1 MLLSWSAAHSIQDF
15 APVNQHVAIHLRRL
29 RYIFN
34 LARRWNVFDR
44 TSANPT
50 LGITLAHEEHRE
62 RFLTSEETQRLLF
75 CLSEDHDQLATDAIL
90 LLLLTG
96 ARRSEITQA
105 KWENLDLRRRTL
117 LVPRSK
123 SGKPRKII
131 LNGHAVSL
139 FRSIQRTGGN
149 PFVFPLPS
157 TGRPPTTLF
166 RQWHRIRCKAGLP
179 DLRLHDLR
187 HSFASFL
194 VNKGVSLYV
203 VQGLLGHTQ
212 IRTTQRY
219 AHLDQQTLLSA
230 AEVVSGYLQEAPS
243 S

>member
-1 MLLSWSAAHSIQDF
+1 LLAQS
-15 APVNQHVAIHLRRL
+15 LRK
-29 RYIFN
+29 
-34 LARRWNVFDR
+34 
-44 TSANPT
+44 
-50 LGITLAHEEHRE
+50 
-62 RFLTSEETQRLLF
+62 TSEETQRLLI
-75 CLSEDHDQLATDAIL
+75 CLSEGHDQFAAEAIL

-105 KWENLDLRRRTL
+105 KWENVDLRKRTL

-123 SGKPRKII
+123 SGKPRRII
-131 LNGHAVSL
+131 LNDHALAV
-139 FRSIQRTGGN
+139 FRSIQRTRGN

-157 TGRPPTTLF
+157 TGRPPTSLF

-203 VQGLLGHTQ
+203 VQGLLGHSQ

-219 AHLDQQTLLSA
+219 AHLNQQTLQDA
-230 AEVVSGYLQEAPS
+230 VEVVGQYLPRTESGHSFEEVGGENVLKTEQDSELVTAWS
-243 S
+243 RRADDDNDGRKHFSE